1 MDWNRISGLW
11 HEYQGIA
18 KANWGRLTDND
29 LTAISGSRDLLI
41 GKLQTR
47 YGLTTDQ
54 AEQQVEAWI
63 ANMAFNLAEPVGRA
77 AEYMAGPARDL
88 AGALTDAADKS
99 IRGNTAFIYGATA
112 LTCFILG
119 AFWKTIVR

>member
-18 KANWGRLTDND
+18 KANWGRLTDSD
-29 LTAISGSRDLLI
+29 MTAISGSRDMLI

-54 AEQQVEAWI
+54 AEQQVETWI
-63 ANMAFNLAEPVGRA
+63 AELALDVAEPLGKA
-77 AEYMAGPARDL
+77 ADYMAGPARDL
-88 AGALTDAADKS
+88 AGAVTDATNTS
-99 IRGNTAFIYGATA
+99 IRENTAFVFGVTA
-112 LTCFILG
+112 LTCFLLG
-119 AFWKTIVR
+119 AFWKSIVR